1 MLAAPACL
9 CHIIIFISAASLFT
23 IRLLLAELW
32 TRIFNVV
39 EKGELEIELANGMR
53 NPSEFIKISFA
64 IGLCGAADGFAL
76 ASNSKQPK
84 LRLSASRH
92 HAGHPRRKW
101 DFIRPVRL
109 QDAFSGNYD
118 KWCRM
123 FLRIFFS
130 LRCSPLIQLINVLLV
145 VFPTSFFIFFFDAI
159 RQQPPLIC
167 KWRLYGV

>member
-1 MLAAPACL
+1 MLAAPACFMPHHNFYL
-9 CHIIIFISAASLFT
+9 DGFAFYDKITSGGSCVRAASSTSSRKASFK
-23 IRLLLAELW
+23 I
-32 TRIFNVV
+32 
-39 EKGELEIELANGMR
+39 ELENGIR

-64 IGLCGAADGFAL
+64 IGLCGAAGGFAL
-76 ASNSKQPK
+76 APNSKQTK
-84 LRLSASRH
+84 LSLSASRH

-145 VFPTSFFIFFFDAI
+145 VFPTSFFIFFF
-159 RQQPPLIC
+159 RRHPPAASANL
-167 KWRLYGV
+167 